1 MHVSS
6 NAIVPSSGNEQ
17 SFSCLAEKYVVGLIA
32 GEWKAGIRIQSLTR
46 AVLHAVED
54 AARLLLRGQQ
64 NRHTSSTNMNRESSR
79 SHSVFTCVVES
90 KTVDEAG
97 LATML
102 SARVNLVDL
111 AGKLLCNAWFCGDGL
126 QLCLQGL
133 TVAALVGGCS

>member
-1 MHVSS
+1 M
-6 NAIVPSSGNEQ
+6 AGGW
-17 SFSCLAEKYVVGLIA
+17 KVGIL
-32 GEWKAGIRIQSLTR
+32 IQSLTR
-46 AVLHAVED
+46 TVLHAVED

-111 AGKLLCNAWFCGDGL
+111 AGKLLCTARLCGDGSRHF
-126 QLCLQGL
+126 LQGS
-133 TVAALVGGCS
+133 AFAGLVGGLS

>member
-1 MHVSS
+1 MCCCWCV
-6 NAIVPSSGNEQ
+6 
-17 SFSCLAEKYVVGLIA
+17 
-32 GEWKAGIRIQSLTR
+32 
-46 AVLHAVED
+46 VED

-90 KTVDEAG
+90 KAVDEAG

-111 AGKLLCNAWFCGDGL
+111 AGQTFCTADFF
-126 QLCLQGL
+126 
-133 TVAALVGGCS
+133 AALIQWLSDVSSVAQSCLIHSIRTLRLSLADSAGMFEEHLYLYVSVCGERQGH